1 MRRQEDIQPKRTFQR
16 GVFSV
21 IPQILYEVSQHL
33 SEKRL
38 ALPSTGADA
47 RSDSAVAE
55 GTIVTSL
62 LNAGNKE
69 WGIYS
74 PNVDSK
80 NNRSWYDVKIG
91 DLFVDI
97 KITTLDTRDNTNAKA
112 AIFYLLTGLDLD
124 NFVLKTQEKYYFKDL
139 KTYEIPDEHRDYY
152 YLVINKRDTTDI
164 FPVSLKGI
172 KDIAPNPSNPP
183 FQARFDN
190 CREPVQRT
198 WEEAKNFLLNVW
210 AESVQRKIKSL
221 GDGMWAHYPEYFF
234 SKNEGLVD
242 RKKESE
248 LYSFPENSVDIAHAM
263 FRATG
268 RKFDKKG
275 NNK

>member
-1 MRRQEDIQPKRTFQR
+1 M
-16 GVFSV
+16 
-21 IPQILYEVSQHL
+21 IPQILFEVSQHL
-33 SEKRL
+33 SERKL
-38 ALPSTGADA
+38 VLPSTGTDA

-124 NFVLKTQEKYYFKDL
+124 EFEFKHQEKPYFNDL
-139 KTYEIPDEHRDYY
+139 KKHENPDEHRDYY
-152 YLVINKRDTTDI
+152 YLVINKRDTSDI

-183 FQARFDN
+183 FQARFNN
-190 CREPVQRT
+190 CRHPVQRT
-198 WEEAKNFLLNVW
+198 WEEAKNFLLSVW
-210 AESVQRKIKSL
+210 AESVRRKIRSL
-221 GDGMWAHYPEYFF
+221 GDGMWTHYPEYFLPVRD
-234 SKNEGLVD
+234 GLVD
-242 RKKESE
+242 KKGESE
-248 LYSFPENSVDIAHAM
+248 AYPLLENSMDLAHAM

-268 RKFDKKG
+268 RKFDNQG
-275 NNK
+275 NKE